1 MKTVRRIF
9 AYLGPYRG
17 WLFMTIAAMV
27 LLVVVDLAP
36 PQFYRMLL
44 NAISGEE
51 LPGWVVALAARFG
64 YVVETGRWT
73 PGTMGLLLMMAV
85 TLLLLHTF
93 GAVLTF
99 VRSYTAHL
107 AGWGVVAD
115 ARRDVYRHLQR
126 LSLRYYSDQQTGQ
139 IMSRMVNDTDYFER
153 LIAHSVPDTAVNVL
167 KLVGVSAVLSM
178 INWRLMLLTLV
189 PVPFIVLGMQG
200 FAKVVRP
207 AFRARQ
213 KELGE
218 LNAILADN
226 ISGMR
231 EIKAFNREDIEAS
244 RISVRIDNY
253 RNSMLRALRLMATF
267 GPAVEWSAALGT
279 VVVVFFGGRL
289 AFEQVLTPGDLVAFF
304 AYLGQFYQPVR
315 QLTMAWEG
323 IQEAAAGA
331 DRVVELLDEEPDV
344 DTIPGAVPLTERAQ
358 GTLTFEDVSFS
369 YIEEDP
375 VLEHIDLEVPAG
387 SMVALVGPTG
397 VGKSTLVSLIPR
409 FYDVREGRILLD
421 GRDIR
426 SLTLA
431 SLREQVSMVLQDVF
445 LFHGTVRENILFGRP
460 GASEA
465 EMIEAAKVA
474 NAHDFILEL
483 PQRYD
488 TMVGERG
495 VKLSGG
501 QKQRISI
508 ARAVLKDAPIL
519 ILDEAT
525 SSVDTETELLIQEAL
540 ERLMVGR
547 TTLVIAHRLSTIRN
561 ADTIVVLQNTGI
573 SEQGSHEELMRN
585 GGLYRRLIEVQT
597 RLVAA

>member
-483 PQRYD
+483 PQGTTRWSASAASSSRRAKAAHLHRP
-488 TMVGERG
+488 RG
-495 VKLSGG
+495 
-501 QKQRISI
+501 
-508 ARAVLKDAPIL
+508 A
-519 ILDEAT
+519 
-525 SSVDTETELLIQEAL
+525 
-540 ERLMVGR
+540 
-547 TTLVIAHRLSTIRN
+547 
-561 ADTIVVLQNTGI
+561 
-573 SEQGSHEELMRN
+573 
-585 GGLYRRLIEVQT
+585 QT
-597 RLVAA
+597 RRS